1 MTAPTSAPVHEEPPG
16 EDPEP
21 MAPVRR
27 LPIRLLDRIHLIPAE
42 RRAALAV
49 AWRLAE
55 PALLLFIVVRAVG
68 LSLMMLLSPGTPGY
82 ALHRLA
88 VHWDAA
94 WYLDVAMHGYD
105 HAIRPWLPGAAL
117 QTTNLAFFPV
127 FPWMIRTVHTLLPF
141 VPWGAASLLTAS
153 LCAVGAALG
162 IFMAVNARYGDR
174 VATMAVV
181 LWGIAPA
188 AAVET
193 AGYSESAFTMMAAWT
208 LYAVVTRRWVAA
220 GVLSVL
226 AGLTRPTGVAVAAAV
241 MAAGAME
248 IWVRLRE
255 RRAPDALPGRLSRL
269 DRLPWF
275 DGADLRAVTPARE
288 PELWRPLTAIVLA
301 PLGWVGFVAWTGWR
315 LHTWDAYFRIQ
326 ALWHSSFDFGAS
338 TAHDFK
344 LLFTTAQPVGLYYPV
359 VAGILVAAGVLFLT
373 SIAQRQPL
381 GFVVFS
387 MVIMAISC
395 GDTAY
400 FGSRARFLLPAFPL
414 LIPVAAGLVRVRTR
428 ATLVAA
434 LIAGTL
440 CSGLYGAYLLI
451 YSPAAP

>member
-1 MTAPTSAPVHEEPPG
+1 MS
-16 EDPEP
+16 
-21 MAPVRR
+21 
-27 LPIRLLDRIHLIPAE
+27 LI
-42 RRAALAV
+42 
-49 AWRLAE
+49 
-55 PALLLFIVVRAVG
+55 
-68 LSLMMLLSPGTPGY
+68 MLLSPGSPGY

-105 HAIRPWLPGAAL
+105 HAIRPWVPGVPIR
-117 QTTNLAFFPV
+117 TTNLAFFPV
-127 FPWMIRTVHTLLPF
+127 FPTMIRTVHTLLPF
-141 VPWGAASLLTAS
+141 LPWGGASLLTAT
-153 LCAVGAALG
+153 LCAVGAAWG
-162 IFMAVNARYGDR
+162 IFMAVNARYGDK
-174 VATMAVV
+174 VATLAVL
-181 LWGIAPA
+181 LWGIAPV

-208 LYAVVTRRWVAA
+208 LYAAVTRRWLTA

-241 MAAGAME
+241 MLAGAME
-248 IWVRLRE
+248 LWVRLRE
-255 RRAPDALPGRLSRL
+255 RGVRWTLPGRLSRL

-275 DGADLRAVTPARE
+275 DGADVRAATPGRE
-288 PELWRPLTAIVLA
+288 PELWRPLVAIAIA
-301 PLGWVGFVAWTGWR
+301 PLGWVGFVAWTGLR

-326 ALWHSSFDFGAS
+326 ALWHSKFDFGKS

-344 LLFTTAQPVGLYYPV
+344 HLFTTAQPVGLYLPA
-359 VAGILVAAGVLFLT
+359 VAGILVAAAVLFIT
-373 SIAQRQPL
+373 TIAQRQPL
-381 GFVVFS
+381 PFVAFS
-387 MVIMAISC
+387 LVILMIAF

-400 FGSRARFLLPAFPL
+400 FGSRARFILPAFPL

-440 CSGLYGAYLLI
+440 CSGLYGAYLLL

>member
-1 MTAPTSAPVHEEPPG
+1 
-16 EDPEP
+16 

-27 LPIRLLDRIHLIPAE
+27 LPIRLISPE
-42 RRAALAV
+42 RRAALAMSLQ
-49 AWRLAE
+49 LAE
-55 PALLLFIVVRAVG
+55 PALLLFLVVRAAG
-68 LSLMMLLSPGTPGY
+68 LSLILLLSPGSPSY

-141 VPWGAASLLTAS
+141 VPWGVASLLTAS
-153 LCAVGAALG
+153 LCALGAALG
-162 IFMAVNARYGDR
+162 IFAAVNARYGDK
-174 VATMAVV
+174 VARMAVV
-181 LWGIAPA
+181 LWGIAPV

-193 AGYSESAFTMMAAWT
+193 AGYSESAFTLMAAWT
-208 LYAVVTRRWVAA
+208 LYAVVTRRWLTA

-248 IWVRLRE
+248 LWVRLRE
-255 RRAPDALPGRLSRL
+255 RRAPGMLPGRLSWL

-275 DGADLRAVTPARE
+275 DGADVRAVTPVHE
-288 PELWRPLTAIVLA
+288 PELWRPLAAIVLA

-326 ALWHSSFDFGAS
+326 ALWHSKFDFGKS

-344 LLFTTAQPVGLYYPV
+344 LLFTNAEPVGLYYPV
-359 VAGILVAAGVLFLT
+359 VAGILVAAAVLFFT
-373 SIAQRQPL
+373 TIAQRQPL
-381 GFVVFS
+381 GFVVFTLVT
-387 MVIMAISC
+387 MVIAF

-400 FGSRARFLLPAFPL
+400 FASRARFLLPAFPL
-414 LIPVAAGLVRVRTR
+414 LIPIAAGLVRVRTR
-428 ATLVAA
+428 ATLVTA

-440 CSGLYGAYLLI
+440 CSGLYGAYLLL

>member
-21 MAPVRR
+21 TAPVRR
-27 LPIRLLDRIHLIPAE
+27 FPARLIPPA
-42 RRAALAV
+42 RRAALFG
-49 AWRLAE
+49 AWRAVE
-55 PALLLFIVVRAVG
+55 PALLLFLVVRAAG
-68 LSLMMLLSPGTPGY
+68 MSLIMLLSPGTPGY

-105 HAIRPWLPGAAL
+105 HAIRPWLPGVPI

-127 FPWMIRTVHTLLPF
+127 FPWMIRTVHAVLFFL
-141 VPWGAASLLTAS
+141 PWGAASLLTAS
-153 LCAVGAALG
+153 LCALGAAWG
-162 IFMAVNARYGDR
+162 IFAAVNARYGDK
-174 VATMAVV
+174 VATVAVV
-181 LWGIAPA
+181 LWGIAPV

-208 LYAVVTRRWVAA
+208 LYAVVTRRWLAA

-241 MAAGAME
+241 MLAGAME
-248 IWVRLRE
+248 LWVRLRE
-255 RRAPDALPGRLSRL
+255 RGTPWTLPNRLGRLDS
-269 DRLPWF
+269 LPWF
-275 DGADLRAVTPARE
+275 DGADIRAVTPERE
-288 PELWRPLTAIVLA
+288 PELWRPLVAIIVA
-301 PLGWVGFVAWTGWR
+301 PLGWVGFVAWTGLR

-326 ALWHSSFDFGAS
+326 ALWHSKFDFGKS

-344 LLFTTAQPVGLYYPV
+344 HLFTTAQGVGLYYPV
-359 VAGILVAAGVLFLT
+359 VAGILIAAAVLFFT
-373 SIAQRQPL
+373 TVAQRQPL
-381 GFVVFS
+381 SFVVFT
-387 MVIMAISC
+387 MVIMVIAF

-414 LIPVAAGLVRVRTR
+414 LIPIAAGLVRVRTR
-428 ATLVAA
+428 ATLIAA
-434 LIAGTL
+434 LVAGTV
-440 CSGLYGAYLLI
+440 CSGLYGAYMLL
-451 YSPAAP
+451 YSPMAP